1 MIWKDV
7 RLHYLN
13 LKSDRQLNL
22 VLEEAAREMWVP
34 AVDFLNAEN
43 NAKSRVDSNSK
54 ITIMR
59 TGDKE
64 PDNVEMSREGECKR
78 VEFIFCSKCMVEI
91 VMIKNLG

>member
-1 MIWKDV
+1 M

-59 TGDKE
+59 TGAKE

-78 VEFIFCSKCMVEI
+78 VEFIFCGKCMVDT
-91 VMIKNLG
+91 VKIKNFWLI